1 MALIEGISTEAAE
14 GAARTAVDESAAK
27 LLPQILSSLQPVIDA
42 AQELHGTLA
51 RVNEILDKFTGVK
64 P

>member
-1 MALIEGISTEAAE
+1 MSTEAAE

-27 LLPQILSSLQPVIDA
+27 LLPQILAALQPVIDA
-42 AQELHGTLA
+42 AQELRGTLT
-51 RVNEILDKFTGVK
+51 RVNAILDGITGKVQ